1 MRPNRVRGLVR
12 PACYGYVAVLVDVAG
27 ALAAQLQGDGREVFG
42 SGLHDQLSHHAVAGV
57 EDVIEP
63 LAQQLLGLRHSP
75 GYDRVELLTP
85 RRDTQQ
91 TFSSNKVS
99 KTTHSVSFWNMGFYI
114 VPTRPGLS
122 CFQAPRPAC
131 QQSIYP
137 KSMF

>member
-1 MRPNRVRGLVR
+1 MRPNCVQGLVR
-12 PACYGYVAVLVDVAG
+12 PAGYGYVAVLVDVAG

-91 TFSSNKVS
+91 TFSSNGRGPHVS
-99 KTTHSVSFWNMGFYI
+99 GTWDLTQCLNNSAFIYI
-114 VPTRPGLS
+114 NW
-122 CFQAPRPAC
+122 A
-131 QQSIYP
+131 
-137 KSMF
+137 KKE